1 VLFIKTDE
9 SRPTI
14 LDPQVGSACVVQYE
28 EDNVW
33 YRGQILKYCDPL
45 GATVLFV
52 HYGNTQLVPVK
63 QIKSIEQNFRKQPPL
78 VYQCTLDGVDA
89 SRDWTEEEK
98 KKFEGRTMAKLLSA
112 TFTIRDSRGKY
123 PVRLVEETKEANIS
137 INEEFGA
144 PNFTNIPTHSSRYTS
159 RSVPDKPIS
168 VVVSWFPIVSV
179 ITDTFQF
186 HLSPIDDAFQE
197 NVNCKQRPVL

>member
-9 SRPTI
+9 SIPTI
-14 LDPQVGSACVVQYE
+14 VDPQVSSACVVQYD

-33 YRGQILKYCDPL
+33 YHGQILKYCDPL

-52 HYGNTQLVPVK
+52 DYGNTQLVPVK

-78 VYQCTLDGVDA
+78 AYQCTLDGVDA

-112 TFTIRDSRGKY
+112 IFTIRDSRGKY
-123 PVRLVEETKEANIS
+123 PVRLVEETKEANIAIRNS
-137 INEEFGA
+137 ERQISPTSHHPVPGIQVAVFLINQSV
-144 PNFTNIPTHSSRYTS
+144 SSL
-159 RSVPDKPIS
+159 VG
-168 VVVSWFPIVSV
+168 
-179 ITDTFQF
+179 
-186 HLSPIDDAFQE
+186 SPSL
-197 NVNCKQRPVL
+197 V